1 MSEATAP
8 TPIRPRLT
16 VHFVIICLLTAVF
29 AVVTLLIIRPL
40 LVPLFLAIVFA
51 ILASPVQ
58 ERLANHTGRRWL
70 VGGLLT
76 LALVALAVGFPA
88 AVAWLAFEQ
97 SESTIISL
105 GGGRA
110 DLKPGQ
116 EPNPDPARP
125 EDHPASEP
133 LVGWVAR
140 ATGRPAEVVRGW
152 LREGLTELREVFYTR
167 AATFVGR
174 LPEVFMGLGVFM
186 VALFFFLADGSKM
199 QSAWEAITPLPL
211 AHDRLLRRN
220 FARVCRGLVAATLL
234 ASLAQAATF
243 ALGLFVIELLWDPGI
258 GWWIFPLTMACW
270 VCSLVPFVGAWLVWL
285 PTAVGLLIGGYP
297 FAGLI
302 LAAYGGGVVSQ
313 IDNIIRMW
321 VLHGTARMHPLLG
334 FVTILG
340 GIQVFGVFGLF
351 LAPVVAAVT
360 VTLLRILRSEMIR
373 LAAGPRPNGE
383 ANGGANGETNGETN
397 GERNGITNRAET
409 GTEVSSS

>member
-1 MSEATAP
+1 MSEAPAP

-16 VHFVIICLLTAVF
+16 VHFIIICLLTAVF
-29 AVVTLLIIRPL
+29 SVVTLLIIRPL
-40 LVPLFLAIVFA
+40 LVPLFLAVVFA

-88 AVAWLAFEQ
+88 VVAWLAFEQ

-105 GGGRA
+105 GGSRP

-116 EPNPDPARP
+116 GPNPARP
-125 EDHPASEP
+125 EDQPASEP
-133 LVGWVAR
+133 LVGWVSR
-140 ATGRPAEVVRGW
+140 VTDRPPEVVRGW

-167 AATFVGR
+167 AAAFVGR

-186 VALFFFLADGSKM
+186 VALFFFLADASKM

-270 VCSLVPFVGAWLVWL
+270 VCSIVPFVGAWIVWL

-297 FAGLI
+297 LAGLI
-302 LAAYGGGVVSQ
+302 LAVYGGAVVSQ

-373 LAAGPRPNGE
+373 LAAGPRSNGE
-383 ANGGANGETNGETN
+383 ANWEADGKAKGEANGEATRIANQ
-397 GERNGITNRAET
+397 AET
-409 GTEVSSS
+409 CTEVSNT